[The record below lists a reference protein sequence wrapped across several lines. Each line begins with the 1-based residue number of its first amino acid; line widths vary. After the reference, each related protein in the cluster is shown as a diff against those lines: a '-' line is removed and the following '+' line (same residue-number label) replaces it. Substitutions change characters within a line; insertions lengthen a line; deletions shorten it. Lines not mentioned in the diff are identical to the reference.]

1 MELVKEIAMHFGFVC
16 AGTYLLFGLYYLA
29 GWIKKKLELRISD
42 KVAEELKGL
51 LPKVN
56 RKNDGCLL
64 MVVDGRWQSV
74 RIDNEITMIGVEQY
88 EEE

>member
-1 MELVKEIAMHFGFVC
+1 MDLVKELAMWIGFFC
-16 AGTYLLFGLYYLA
+16 TGFYLIVGLYFLA

-42 KVAEELKGL
+42 KVAKELKGL

-56 RKNDGCLL
+56 RKNNGCLL
-64 MVVDGRWQSV
+64 MVVDGRWQPV
-74 RIDNEITMIGVEQY
+74 RIDNEITMIAVERY